1 MAALVPPLSE
11 SYHRSISGSGCGC
24 LLDCHSWPLGL
35 TSMTAT
41 NAGEIEVV
49 HIGPTGDSVL
59 TLQSQH
65 WSDAIW
71 NGQDPGS
78 LTCRNHSEEFTNLEP
93 MVDDCAVEIIK
104 GLGLEGLLKT
114 PGREIVH
121 GLITVLV
128 ER

>member
-1 MAALVPPLSE
+1 
-11 SYHRSISGSGCGC
+11 
-24 LLDCHSWPLGL
+24 
-35 TSMTAT
+35 MTAT

-71 NGQDPGS
+71 NGQVKHNTKTICYVLNCILLMLYINPWFCSVQDPGS